1 MSEAGG
7 GPLAGVRVIDLTSA
21 ALGPVATQI
30 LGDMGAEVVKV
41 EPPQGDTMRQVGPTR
56 GSDMAV
62 MFLNINRNKR
72 SVVLDLKREQARR
85 ALLRLIDGADVLV
98 HNMRVGAAERLGL
111 SYAALAPRNPRLI
124 HASATGFRKDGRH
137 RDRPAFDDVIQGM
150 SGLAALNAMRDGGEP
165 RYVPSAIA
173 DKFCGHVLASAVAM
187 ALYRRERT
195 GRGQEVHVPMLETM
209 ISFNLAEHLW
219 GGVLDDPSLG
229 LGYGRMFTPYRR
241 PFPTSDG
248 HLCLMANSDD
258 QWQRLLA
265 ALGRPDLAE
274 DSRFARLA
282 QRAVNIGA
290 LYAIVEEVMRTRS
303 TAEWQARLDAADVPN
318 GPVHG
323 LADLLEDDYLAETGF
338 FRRVEH
344 PSEGRML
351 VTAVP
356 VDFSE
361 SPGAVR
367 LLPPRLG
374 EHTEKVLREAG
385 LSEAEICDL
394 IGRETTGGQ

>member
-1 MSEAGG
+1 MSDAGG
-7 GPLAGVRVIDLTSA
+7 GPLAGVRVIDVTTA
-21 ALGPVATQI
+21 VLGPLATQI
-30 LGDMGAEVVKV
+30 LGDMGADVVKV
-41 EPPQGDTMRQVGPTR
+41 ESPQGDTMRQIGPTR
-56 GSDMAV
+56 GRDMAV

-72 SVVLDLKREQARR
+72 SVVLDLKRQEARA
-85 ALLRLIDGADVLV
+85 ALLRLIEGADVLV
-98 HNMRVGAAERLGL
+98 HNMRLGAAARLGL

-124 HASATGFRKDGRH
+124 HASATGFRKDGRL

-150 SGLAALNAMRDGGEP
+150 SGLAAINAMRDGGEP
-165 RYVPSAIA
+165 SYVPSAIA

-195 GRGQEVHVPMLETM
+195 GKGQEVHVPMLETM

-219 GGVLDDPSLG
+219 GGVLDDPALG

-265 ALGRPDLAE
+265 ALERPDLAA
-274 DSRFARLA
+274 DPRFARLA
-282 QRAVNIGA
+282 QRADNIGA
-290 LYAIVEEVMRTRS
+290 LYAVVEAVMRTRS

-318 GPVHG
+318 GPVLS
-323 LADLLEDDYLAETGF
+323 LAGLLEDEYLGETGF
-338 FRRVEH
+338 FQRVEH

-356 VDFSE
+356 VEFSE
-361 SPGAVR
+361 APGAVR
-367 LLPPRLG
+367 RLPPRLG
-374 EHTEKVLREAG
+374 EHTAEVLREAG
-385 LSEAEICDL
+385 LTEAEIMEL
-394 IGRETTGGQ
+394 AAGGAAAGR